1 MNGSRLVTW
10 WDRFWGAVW
19 LLGSVWIAYLTA
31 RWFAEHA
38 TPSDLGALRWGL
50 IAFAALFGLLI
61 GMFGLSLAVIGIMS
75 GLEKLL
81 ARLGRPLP
89 RPPAPVPQLNTRS
102 PRGPAVAPEADGPP
116 PMTLPARD

>member
-1 MNGSRLVTW
+1 MNGSRLVIW

-19 LLGSVWIAYLTA
+19 LFGSIWVAYLTA

-50 IAFAALFGLLI
+50 IAFAAIFGLLI
-61 GMFGLSLAVIGIMS
+61 GMFGLSLAVIGITS

-81 ARLGRPLP
+81 ARLGWPLP
-89 RPPAPVPQLNTRS
+89 RPPAPAPQPNPRS
-102 PRGPAVAPEADGPP
+102 PRGPATVTEVEGPP
-116 PMTLPARD
+116 PTTLPAHD

>member
-1 MNGSRLVTW
+1 MNGSRLVLW
-10 WDRFWGAVW
+10 WDRCWGAIW

-31 RWFAEHA
+31 RWFAQHA

-50 IAFAALFGLLI
+50 IAFAALFGLLL
-61 GMFGLSLAVIGIMS
+61 GMFGLSLAVIGITS

-89 RPPAPVPQLNTRS
+89 RPPAPAPQPNTRS
-102 PRGPAVAPEADGPP
+102 PRRPVAATEADGSQPS
-116 PMTLPARD
+116 TLPVHD